1 MRLRAGRRRS
11 VVGIVISVM
20 QPRRIWRL
28 GISRSKSVGGIDL
41 EWLSVFAWP
50 LPPTHIIFFRNDVTK
65 RKNVR
70 LERFY
75 ILYIF
80 FM

>member
-11 VVGIVISVM
+11 VDGIVISVM

-41 EWLSVFAWP
+41 EMAERFAWP
-50 LPPTHIIFFRNDVTK
+50 LPPSHSFNLVFS
-65 RKNVR
+65 
-70 LERFY
+70 L
-75 ILYIF
+75 LL
-80 FM
+80 